1 MEVCQEYQ
9 NLLSQIQALIL
20 LKNVLKPGGGG
31 GNGYW
36 MHGFLVI
43 DISRSFDVLHSL
55 SHFIYA
61 VTHFIH
67 TKC

>member
-1 MEVCQEYQ
+1 
-9 NLLSQIQALIL
+9 
-20 LKNVLKPGGGG
+20 
-31 GNGYW
+31 

-43 DISRSFDVLHSL
+43 DVSRYLDALHSL

-67 TKC
+67 TKEVLNPSGL